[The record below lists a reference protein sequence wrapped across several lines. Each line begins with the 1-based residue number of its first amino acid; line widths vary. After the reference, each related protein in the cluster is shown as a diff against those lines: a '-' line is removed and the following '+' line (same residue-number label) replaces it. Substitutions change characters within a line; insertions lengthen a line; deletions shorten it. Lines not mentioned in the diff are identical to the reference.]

1 MIDQSKVRL
10 SLPSKGRMEEETT
23 DFFNECGLRIRKT
36 NPRQYSA
43 TIPSMPELVVLFE
56 RARDVARS
64 VGTGDVHLGITGMDT
79 VVDALGYEH
88 PDVLILHE
96 ALAYG
101 QCALVMAAPESWED
115 IDTLDAVSEKAR
127 QEGGLRIATKH
138 TKAVEEFLKNNGLAE
153 LFTIVSADGALEVAP
168 TIGYADMIID
178 ITSTGTTLRENHLK
192 VIDGGVL
199 IESQAV
205 FIGNRKA
212 LEERQD
218 LLEVTH
224 ELLEFFEANLR
235 ARGQYLVFANM
246 RGESP
251 LAVAERL
258 KTQSILGGLQGPT
271 IAPVFHAEEP
281 GKWWSVSIVLSS
293 ENLYRGVNQL
303 RAIGG
308 SGVVV
313 TPATYIFDE
322 MPVRYQRLLA
332 KLNNQEEA
340 AV

>member
-1 MIDQSKVRL
+1 MIDASKIRL

-23 DFFNECGLRIRKT
+23 DFFHECGLRIRKT

-79 VVDALGYEH
+79 VVDALGYDH
-88 PDVLILHE
+88 PEVLILHE
-96 ALAYG
+96 AMEYG
-101 QCALVMAAPESWED
+101 QCALVMAVPEAWNN
-115 IDTLDAVSEKAR
+115 IDTLGELTEKAKA
-127 QEGGLRIATKH
+127 EGGLRIATKH
-138 TKAVEEFLKNNGLAE
+138 TKAAEEFLKNQGLNE
-153 LFTIVSADGALEVAP
+153 LFTVVSADGALEVAP
-168 TIGYADMIID
+168 TIGYADMIVD

-192 VIDGGVL
+192 VIEGGVL
-199 IESQAV
+199 VESQAV

-212 LEERQD
+212 LEARED

-246 RGESP
+246 RGESAQ
-251 LAVAERL
+251 AVSERL

-271 IAPVFHAEEP
+271 IAPVYHVEEP

-322 MPVRYQRLLA
+322 KPMRYQRLLA
-332 KLNNQEEA
+332 ELNREE
-340 AV
+340 VPV

>member
-1 MIDQSKVRL
+1 MTGQQTVRL

-23 DFFNECGLRIRKT
+23 DFFHECGLRIRKT

-43 TIPSMPELVVLFE
+43 TIPSMPEILVLFE

-64 VGTGDVHLGITGMDT
+64 VGTGDVDLGITGMDT
-79 VVDALGYEH
+79 VVDALGYQH

-96 ALAYG
+96 ALEYG
-101 QCALVMAAPESWED
+101 QCALVMAIPEAWD
-115 IDTLDAVSEKAR
+115 NVDTLVDLTAKAK

-138 TKAVEEFLKNNGLAE
+138 TSAAAEFLQDKGLSD
-153 LFTIVSADGALEVAP
+153 LFTVVSADGALEVAP

-192 VIDGGVL
+192 VIDGGILV
-199 IESQAV
+199 ESQAV
-205 FIGNRKA
+205 FIGNRKS
-212 LEERQD
+212 LETRDD

-246 RGESP
+246 RGESGE
-251 LAVAERL
+251 AIAERL
-258 KTQSILGGLQGPT
+258 RTQTTLGGLQGPT
-271 IAPVFHAEEP
+271 IAPVYHPNEP

-303 RAIGG
+303 RSIGG

-322 MPVRYQRLLA
+322 KPMRYQRLLA
-332 KLNNQEEA
+332 ELNKEEA
-340 AV
+340 LA